1 MDSSTLL
8 AIFGS
13 LAVRIPVF
21 GVWIVGLVLALSRPD
36 LTSRVRSL
44 FVAAMVILLID
55 NLVGTGVSIA
65 LPRFLMR
72 DGGSTSSIGI
82 YMSIWGVFSSL
93 IAAVAWVLLMMAV
106 FTDRVAVKPAITDT
120 GRIGG
125 NPSASPF

>member
-1 MDSSTLL
+1 MDSSTLF

-36 LTSRVRSL
+36 LSSRVRSL
-44 FVAAMVILLID
+44 FVAAMGILLID

-65 LPRFLMR
+65 LPRYLMSE
-72 DGGSTSSIGI
+72 GGERASISVA
-82 YMSIWGVFSSL
+82 MSAWGVFSNL
-93 IAAVAWVLLMMAV
+93 IAAVAWVMILMAV
-106 FTDRVAVKPAITDT
+106 FADRAPAKPATTDT